1 MQRPITHC
9 IPIPHCILLVQPKL
23 SIDYDRINKTLVPF
37 HPCSLYNKPGDGS
50 GTQWPF
56 THRIPIPQCIL
67 LVQPK
72 LSIDYDRIN
81 KTLVPFHPCSLYNK
95 PGVGRVQRPITHCI
109 PIPHCILLVQPK
121 LSIDYDRINKTLVP
135 FHSCSLSNLC
145 DSVYHRGI
153 LNRYCYHYPT
163 SVIASWWGP
172 KAFLSDSV
180 WSQLKFNFTT
190 SFCCYSAT
198 FVYVAAFVYA
208 TLLLAH
214 LSIKSA

>member
-9 IPIPHCILLVQPKL
+9 IPIPH
-23 SIDYDRINKTLVPF
+23 
-37 HPCSLYNKPGDGS
+37 
-50 GTQWPF
+50 
-56 THRIPIPQCIL
+56 CIL

-135 FHSCSLSNLC
+135 FHSCSLSYLRHC
-145 DSVYHRGI
+145 ILVGTQGI
-153 LNRYCYHYPT
+153 
-163 SVIASWWGP
+163 S
-172 KAFLSDSV
+172 FLFCFQTIEV
-180 WSQLKFNFTT
+180 QLHNI
-190 SFCCYSAT
+190 
-198 FVYVAAFVYA
+198 
-208 TLLLAH
+208 LLLLFYHIRLRSSLCLCYTASCKPLH
-214 LSIKSA
+214 QICIACSVEGPTNQTHHHISKMFHKRQLII